1 MCRQCSGVTWMSHNA
16 NTLEM
21 IVHFLEVLVA
31 KIDDNV
37 SASLETLN
45 LIPIISEV
53 SEMNAKKNAEKFM
66 SSKEQKTPEG
76 QAPEEIITEQHDDV
90 EAVEPEVSAEQVDP
104 RDEKIA
110 NLEAQLA
117 EAQKRER
124 EVMLRAKA
132 DEDNLRRRTEQDIEK
147 AHKFA
152 LEKFVNELLP
162 VIDSLDRALEV
173 ADKANPELAPMVEGI
188 ELTLKSM
195 LDVVRKFGVE
205 VIADTNV
212 PLDPNVHQAIAMVES
227 EDVAAGN
234 VLSVMQKGYTLNG
247 RTIRAA
253 MVTVAKAK

>member
-1 MCRQCSGVTWMSHNA
+1 
-16 NTLEM
+16 
-21 IVHFLEVLVA
+21 
-31 KIDDNV
+31 
-37 SASLETLN
+37 
-45 LIPIISEV
+45 
-53 SEMNAKKNAEKFM
+53 M

-76 QAPEEIITEQHDDV
+76 QAPEEIITEQHDEV
-90 EAVEPEVSAEQVDP
+90 EAVEPDATAEQVDP

-110 NLEAQLA
+110 NLEAQLV
-117 EAQKRER
+117 EAQNRER
-124 EVMLRAKA
+124 DSVLRIKA
-132 DEDNLRRRTEQDIEK
+132 EMENLRRRTEQDVEK

-173 ADKANPELAPMVEGI
+173 ADKANPDNAAMIEGI

-205 VIADTNV
+205 VIADTDV

-227 EDVAAGN
+227 EEIEAGK
-234 VLSVMQKGYTLNG
+234 VLGVMQKGYTLNG

-253 MVTVAKAK
+253 MVTVAKAKA

>member
-1 MCRQCSGVTWMSHNA
+1 
-16 NTLEM
+16 
-21 IVHFLEVLVA
+21 
-31 KIDDNV
+31 
-37 SASLETLN
+37 
-45 LIPIISEV
+45 
-53 SEMNAKKNAEKFM
+53 M
-66 SSKEQKTPEG
+66 SSKEQKTSEG
-76 QAPEEIITEQHDDV
+76 QAPEEIITEQHDEV
-90 EAVEPEVSAEQVDP
+90 EAVEPDASAEQVDP

-110 NLEAQLA
+110 NLEAQLV
-117 EAQKRER
+117 EAQNRER
-124 EVMLRAKA
+124 ESVLRIKA
-132 DEDNLRRRTEQDIEK
+132 EMENLRRRTEQDVEK

-173 ADKANPELAPMVEGI
+173 ADKANPDNAAMIEGI

-227 EDVAAGN
+227 EEIEAGK
-234 VLSVMQKGYTLNG
+234 VLGVMQKGYTLNG

-253 MVTVAKAK
+253 MVTVAKAKA

>member
-1 MCRQCSGVTWMSHNA
+1 MQ
-16 NTLEM
+16 
-21 IVHFLEVLVA
+21 
-31 KIDDNV
+31 
-37 SASLETLN
+37 
-45 LIPIISEV
+45 
-53 SEMNAKKNAEKFM
+53 KNAEKFM

-76 QAPEEIITEQHDDV
+76 QAPEEIITEQHDNV
-90 EAVEPEVSAEQVDP
+90 EAVESDASADQVDP

-110 NLEAQLA
+110 NLEAQLV
-117 EAQKRER
+117 EAQNRER
-124 EVMLRAKA
+124 DCVLRIKA
-132 DEDNLRRRTEQDIEK
+132 EMENLRRRTELDVEK

-173 ADKANPELAPMVEGI
+173 ADKANPDNAAMIEGI

-195 LDVVRKFGVE
+195 LDVVGKFGVE

-227 EDVAAGN
+227 EEIEAGK
-234 VLSVMQKGYTLNG
+234 VLGVMQKGYTLNG

-253 MVTVAKAK
+253 MVTVAKAKA

>member
-1 MCRQCSGVTWMSHNA
+1 
-16 NTLEM
+16 
-21 IVHFLEVLVA
+21 
-31 KIDDNV
+31 
-37 SASLETLN
+37 
-45 LIPIISEV
+45 
-53 SEMNAKKNAEKFM
+53 M

-90 EAVEPEVSAEQVDP
+90 EAVEPDASAEQVDP

-110 NLEAQLA
+110 NLEAQLV
-117 EAQKRER
+117 EAQNRER
-124 EVMLRAKA
+124 DSVLRIKA
-132 DEDNLRRRTEQDIEK
+132 EMENLRRRTEQDVEK

-152 LEKFVNELLP
+152 LEKFINELLP

-173 ADKANPELAPMVEGI
+173 ADKANPDNAAMIEGI

-205 VIADTNV
+205 VIADTDV

-227 EDVAAGN
+227 EDVEAGK
-234 VLSVMQKGYTLNG
+234 VLGVMQKGYTLNG

-253 MVTVAKAK
+253 MVTVAKAKA

>member
-1 MCRQCSGVTWMSHNA
+1 MCIR
-16 NTLEM
+16 
-21 IVHFLEVLVA
+21 
-31 KIDDNV
+31 DR
-37 SASLETLN
+37 
-45 LIPIISEV
+45 
-53 SEMNAKKNAEKFM
+53 
-66 SSKEQKTPEG
+66 
-76 QAPEEIITEQHDDV
+76 IITEQHDDV

-173 ADKANPELAPMVEGI
+173 ADKANPDLAPMVEGI

-234 VLSVMQKGYTLNG
+234 VLAVMQKGYTLTG

>member
-1 MCRQCSGVTWMSHNA
+1 
-16 NTLEM
+16 
-21 IVHFLEVLVA
+21 
-31 KIDDNV
+31 
-37 SASLETLN
+37 
-45 LIPIISEV
+45 
-53 SEMNAKKNAEKFM
+53 M

-117 EAQKRER
+117 EAETRER
-124 EVMLRAKA
+124 DSVLRIKA
-132 DEDNLRRRTEQDIEK
+132 EMENLRRRTELDVEK

-173 ADKANPELAPMVEGI
+173 ANKDNDAMAAMVEGI
-188 ELTLKSM
+188 ELTRKSM
-195 LDVVRKFGVE
+195 LDVVAKFGVQ
-205 VIADTNV
+205 VVADIDV
-212 PLDPNVHQAIAMVES
+212 PMDPNVHQAIAMVES
-227 EDVAAGN
+227 DEVAAGN
-234 VLSVMQKGYTLNG
+234 VLMVMQKGYTLNG

-253 MVTVAKAK
+253 MVSVAKAKS

>member
-1 MCRQCSGVTWMSHNA
+1 MCCQCSGVPWVSHNA

-21 IVHFLEVLVA
+21 IIHFSEVLVA

-37 SASLETLN
+37 SASLETLK

-53 SEMNAKKNAEKFM
+53 SEMNAKK
-66 SSKEQKTPEG
+66 TPEG
-76 QAPEEIITEQHDDV
+76 QAPEEIIMDQHEEI
-90 EAVEPEVSAEQVDP
+90 EAVEPEASAEQVDP

-117 EAQKRER
+117 EAQTRER
-124 EVMLRAKA
+124 DGILRVKA
-132 DEDNLRRRTEQDIEK
+132 EMENLRRRTELDIEK

-152 LEKFVNELLP
+152 LEKFINELLP

-173 ADKANPELAPMVEGI
+173 ADKANPDMSAMVEGI

-205 VIADTNV
+205 VIAETNV

-227 EDVAAGN
+227 DDVAPGN
-234 VLSVMQKGYTLNG
+234 VLGIMQKGYTLNG

-253 MVTVAKAK
+253 MVTVAKAKA

>member
-1 MCRQCSGVTWMSHNA
+1 
-16 NTLEM
+16 
-21 IVHFLEVLVA
+21 
-31 KIDDNV
+31 
-37 SASLETLN
+37 
-45 LIPIISEV
+45 
-53 SEMNAKKNAEKFM
+53 M

-76 QAPEEIITEQHDDV
+76 QAPEEIITEQHDEV
-90 EAVEPEVSAEQVDP
+90 EAVEPDASAEQVDP

-110 NLEAQLA
+110 NLEAQLI
-117 EAQKRER
+117 EAQNRER
-124 EVMLRAKA
+124 DSVLRIKA
-132 DEDNLRRRTEQDIEK
+132 EMENLRRRTEQDVEK

-173 ADKANPELAPMVEGI
+173 ADKANPDNAAMIEGI

-205 VIADTNV
+205 VIADTDV

-227 EDVAAGN
+227 EEIEAGK
-234 VLSVMQKGYTLNG
+234 VLGVMQKGYTLNG

-253 MVTVAKAK
+253 MVTVAKAKA

>member
-1 MCRQCSGVTWMSHNA
+1 
-16 NTLEM
+16 
-21 IVHFLEVLVA
+21 
-31 KIDDNV
+31 
-37 SASLETLN
+37 
-45 LIPIISEV
+45 
-53 SEMNAKKNAEKFM
+53 M

-76 QAPEEIITEQHDDV
+76 QAPEEIITEQHDEV
-90 EAVEPEVSAEQVDP
+90 EAVEPDASAEQVDP

-110 NLEAQLA
+110 NLEAQLV
-117 EAQKRER
+117 EALNRER
-124 EVMLRAKA
+124 ESVLRIKA
-132 DEDNLRRRTEQDIEK
+132 EMENLRRRTEQDVEK

-173 ADKANPELAPMVEGI
+173 ADKANPDNAAMIEGI

-227 EDVAAGN
+227 EEIEAGK
-234 VLSVMQKGYTLNG
+234 VLGVMQKGYTLNG

-253 MVTVAKAK
+253 MVTVAKAKA